1 MPHHQCT
8 AATAAGHQCSN
19 SIWGGHNLCG
29 VHRRAANVRF
39 FAALPPDQQQPP
51 QPRCR
56 HCTRVAVRDGYCAQ
70 HEELRPRPDLPV
82 EQRCHHPRCMRIR
95 QGVFNRC
102 RRHEVQFVARRQN
115 EIFQALYM
123 RGVNLVI
130 TNHDTWPIVVA
141 DWRGQVGQP
150 FISNE
155 LVRHLELTLAREARI
170 PELWNHHMGDHAP
183 MDEMG
188 HVGWLIFDDD
198 VGIRHPPR
206 AQRPP
211 PRGELEAFARDGQ
224 NVHTRVVTQHTNSS
238 LDILLNAD
246 VPADQKT
253 VTESHMCFMDH
264 ISLGRIK
271 TSLDVVR
278 DVDRDVKRWYRTG
291 TCRQDGDFLYKRT
304 LDGLWAKIKTSPMK
318 RELEIR
324 LWQEMV
330 DSLGMCCDGHIT
342 RLANVLCGF
351 DDAFVPE
358 LSPAE
363 KLQNRMAV
371 IAGMEGGII
380 LQTAHALAAFK
391 EFDVPRDQWEAW
403 VDAL

>member
-8 AATAAGHQCSN
+8 AATAAGHQCTN
-19 SIWGGHNLCG
+19 LIWGTQVLCG
-29 VHRRAANVRF
+29 IHRRVLNVRL
-39 FAALPPDQQQPP
+39 FANIPIEQQQPP
-51 QPRCR
+51 QPRCH
-56 HCTRVAVRDGYCAQ
+56 HCNRIAVDNGYCVQ
-70 HEELRPRPDLPV
+70 HEELRPRPDLPP
-82 EQRCHHPRCMRIR
+82 EQRCVHLRCMRRR
-95 QGVFNRC
+95 QGDFNRC
-102 RRHEVQFVARRQN
+102 RRHEVRFVAQRHN
-115 EIFQALYM
+115 DLFQAMYF

-130 TNHDTWPIVVA
+130 GNHDTWPIVVA
-141 DWRGQVGQP
+141 EWREQVGQP
-150 FISNE
+150 FITND
-155 LVRHLELTLAREARI
+155 LIRQLELTLAREARI

-183 MDEMG
+183 MNDRG
-188 HVGWLIFDDD
+188 HIGWLIFEEDFP
-198 VGIRHPPR
+198 GPQIPR
-206 AQRPP
+206 IQRLP
-211 PRGELEAFARDGQ
+211 PRGDLEAFARDNQ

-246 VPADQKT
+246 VPSDQKT

-264 ISLGRIK
+264 IVMDRIK

-291 TCRQDGDFLYKRT
+291 TCRQEGDFLYRRT

-318 RELEIR
+318 QELEIR

-371 IAGMEGGII
+371 IAQTEDSI
-380 LQTAHALAAFK
+380 LQTAEALAAFK
-391 EFDVPRDQWEAW
+391 EFNVPRDQWEAW

>member
-1 MPHHQCT
+1 MPNHQCA

-19 SIWGGHNLCG
+19 IIWGAETLCG
-29 VHRRAANVRF
+29 IHRRVVNLRL
-39 FAALPPDQQQPP
+39 FADIPIDQQQPP

-56 HCTRVAVRDGYCAQ
+56 NCNRIAVDHGYCVH
-70 HEELRPRPDLPV
+70 HEELRPRPDLPP
-82 EQRCHHPRCMRIR
+82 EQRCVHLRCMRRR
-95 QGVFNRC
+95 QGQFNRC
-102 RRHEVQFVARRQN
+102 RRHEVRFVVRRQN
-115 EIFQALYM
+115 DMFQAMYFQ
-123 RGVNLVI
+123 GVNLVI
-130 TNHDTWPIVVA
+130 HNHDTWPIVVA
-141 DWRGQVGQP
+141 EWRAQIGQP
-150 FISNE
+150 FVDDE

-170 PELWNHHMGDHAP
+170 PDLWNHHMGDHAP
-183 MDEMG
+183 MNDEG
-188 HVGWLIFDDD
+188 HIGWLIFEEDFP
-198 VGIRHPPR
+198 GPQPR
-206 AQRPP
+206 LHRVP
-211 PRGELEAFARDGQ
+211 PRGELEAFTRDGQ

-246 VPADQKT
+246 VPADQST
-253 VTESHMCFMDH
+253 LVELNTCFRRLVID
-264 ISLGRIK
+264 SRVK
-271 TSLDVVR
+271 TSIERIGDICR
-278 DVDRDVKRWYRTG
+278 DIKRWYRTG
-291 TCRQDGDFLYKRT
+291 TCRQEGDFLYKRT
-304 LDGLWAKIKTSPMK
+304 LDGLWAKIKTSPVK
-318 RELEIR
+318 SELELR
-324 LWQEMV
+324 LWQEME

-351 DDAFVPE
+351 DTAFVPE